1 MAINAVSIE
10 EIVRNFRKQLSYTED
25 YILRNGELKKLNWTE
40 VQLIEAWVVNL
51 RNKGQSGKVDLMDIE
66 SVILNT
72 GNDFRICIKMMR
84 ENKIGVLSIKDRLY
98 LLSRKLRLGARV
110 ANHYTTNGQGVMFEL

>member
-1 MAINAVSIE
+1 MAINATSIE

-25 YILRNGELKKLNWTE
+25 YVLRNGELKKLNWTE
-40 VQLIEAWVVNL
+40 VQLIEAWVVSL
-51 RNKGQSGKVDLMDIE
+51 RSKGQSGKVDLMDIE

-72 GNDFRICIKMMR
+72 GNDFRTCIKMMR
-84 ENKIGVLSIKDRLY
+84 ENRIGTLSIKDRLY

-110 ANHYTTNGQGVMFEL
+110 ANHYTNNGQGVMFEL